1 MRVVGRIGGMAAGL
15 FLALV
20 LTLVAFGLPVGD
32 SLRLIFDGAFG
43 SAAGLSR
50 TLVKMTPLLMT
61 GLGMVIAW
69 RAGMYNIGGEGQFVV
84 GGLCGAVVFHLA
96 PEMPPALMN
105 LAILVATM
113 VGGAA
118 YAGVAGWLQVKRGVQ
133 VVISTIL
140 LNFVALQLLDW
151 AVSGPLQEAKR
162 QLPLTQA
169 LPNEAMLQ
177 RFSRQ
182 TDLHSGVILA
192 VLVALAVFG
201 YLFWTRSGFRLRLT
215 GANPRAARAAGHS
228 PDAIRMRA
236 MLLSGALCGLAGGI
250 EYTGISGQLG
260 MGFAQNWGFLAIPVA
275 LLGALH
281 PLGVIGSSLYFGA
294 LFAGTEN
301 LARFTKAGSTIV
313 YVIQAV
319 AVLGFVGLAAW
330 LDDRMRRRPRPS
342 VEAES

>member
-1 MRVVGRIGGMAAGL
+1 MRALGRGAGMAVGL
-15 FLALV
+15 VLALV
-20 LTLVAFGLPVGD
+20 ITLALFGLPVGE
-32 SLRLIFDGAFG
+32 SLRLIVDGAFG
-43 SAAGLSR
+43 SEAGLSR
-50 TLVKMTPLLMT
+50 TLVRMTPLLVT

-84 GGLCGAVVFHLA
+84 GGLGGALVFHLA
-96 PEMPPALMN
+96 PALPPALLN
-105 LAILVATM
+105 LAILIATIL
-113 VGGAA
+113 GGAA
-118 YAGVAGWLQVKRGVQ
+118 YAGIAGWLEVKRGVP

-140 LNFVALQLLDW
+140 LNFIALQLLDW
-151 AVSGPLQEAKR
+151 AVSGPLQESKR

-182 TDLHSGVILA
+182 TDLHSGAILA
-192 VLVALAVFG
+192 VLVALGVFG

-215 GANPRAARAAGHS
+215 GANPRAARASGHS

-260 MGFAQNWGFLAIPVA
+260 MGFSQNWGFLAIPVA
-275 LLGALH
+275 LLGGLH
-281 PLGVIGSSLYFGA
+281 PIGVIGSSLYFGA

-330 LDDRMRRRPRPS
+330 LEDRARKRARP
-342 VEAES
+342 AEGET